1 MSLQT
6 KYFLISL
13 ILIASSLFGFGQNT
27 HASKSWYVSFF
38 QLKTQTPAEE
48 LLKTD
53 SAKLNEALETH
64 DLKTA
69 AHVSMEMGLINL
81 TRARDYEKAM
91 DFFIQ
96 SLAIEDSLKLLK
108 EQVFTHLAIGQ
119 VLEEVKDYP
128 KSAESLEQALL
139 ANRLSDDDPVIL
151 VMILNK
157 LGEVNALWGKID
169 DAFGAYQQVLNF
181 KEEVNDPGVEAEA
194 LFNIA
199 NLYKTQ
205 GSYAKAL
212 DRHKEALALRRAMN
226 DKKNE
231 AQSLNDIGE
240 LYRLMK
246 NNERALANHVAA
258 LEMRLELKDK
268 FAIAESYNN
277 IGALYFDQRNIERAI
292 ANLDLALAAGR
303 ESPDQDNVRRSYE
316 LLSQCYKALGDY
328 RQALEYQDQFVNLN
342 EFLLRD
348 ENAHQLLED
357 QNRYNI
363 GQKQAQIRK
372 LDAIR
377 QQREHEL
384 QEQKKFRNFLIAVV
398 SLILVVVLLVI
409 YMYWH
414 TQKSNK
420 RLSIANA
427 KIQQQN
433 EQLQELNATK
443 DKFFSIISH
452 DLKGPLNSFTS
463 FSGLLMNHTDSLSKD
478 EIKMLAKDLDKS
490 LKNLFALLENLLEWS
505 RSQTGNI
512 QFKAETF
519 DLVALLEENKSLLQ
533 SQAQNKKIT
542 IVNAAQGDLPVQA
555 HKHSINT
562 VIRNLIS
569 NAIKFTPAEGAIT
582 LAIAQSN
589 EEYTISITDTGV
601 GMTQDILQKLFRIDS
616 KHSTKGTADEKGT
629 GLGLILC
636 KDFVEKNGGKIWVKS
651 EEGKGSV
658 FGFTLPRQN
667 VAVNAELVS

>member
-1 MSLQT
+1 MSLRT
-6 KYFLISL
+6 KYFLIFS
-13 ILIASSLFGFGQNT
+13 ILVTSSFSGFGQNT
-27 HASKSWYVSFF
+27 LASKSWYESFF
-38 QLKTQTPAEE
+38 QSKTQTPAEE

-53 SAKLNEALETH
+53 SAKLKEALETH

-139 ANRLSDDDPVIL
+139 ANRLSGDDPVIL
-151 VMILNK
+151 VMILNE
-157 LGEVNALWGKID
+157 LGEVNALWGKMD

-181 KEEVNDPGVEAEA
+181 KDEVNDPGVEAEA
-194 LFNIA
+194 LFSMA

-212 DRHKEALALRRAMN
+212 DRHKEALALRRAMS

-231 AQSLNDIGE
+231 ARSLNDIAE

-246 NNERALANHVAA
+246 NTERALANHTAA
-258 LEMRLELKDK
+258 LEIRLKLKDK
-268 FAIAESYNN
+268 SVIAESYNN
-277 IGALYFDQRNIERAI
+277 IGALYFDQKNIERAI

-303 ESPDQDNVRRSYE
+303 ESQDQRKVSRSYE
-316 LLSQCYKALGDY
+316 LLSQCYKDLGDY
-328 RQALEYQDQFVNLN
+328 RQALEYQDEFVNVN

-357 QNRYNI
+357 QNRYSI

-377 QQREHEL
+377 QQREHEI

-398 SLILVVVLLVI
+398 SLVLVVVLLLI
-409 YMYWH
+409 YMYWQK
-414 TQKSNK
+414 QKSNK
-420 RLSIANA
+420 ILSVANA
-427 KIQQQN
+427 KIQHQN
-433 EQLQELNATK
+433 VQLEELNATK
-443 DKFFSIISH
+443 DKFFSIIGH

-463 FSGLLMNHTDSLSKD
+463 FSGLLMNHTDSLTKD

-512 QFKAETF
+512 QFKPETF
-519 DLVALLEENKSLLQ
+519 DLVALLEENKNLLQ

-542 IVNAAQGDLPVQA
+542 IVNTTQGDFLVQA

-562 VIRNLIS
+562 VIRNLLS
-569 NAIKFTPAEGAIT
+569 NAIKFTPPEGSIT
-582 LAIAQSN
+582 LGVVQSN
-589 EEYTISITDTGV
+589 EEYTVSISDTGV
-601 GMTQDILQKLFRIDS
+601 GMAQDVLQKLFRIDS

-658 FGFTLPRQN
+658 FGFTLPRQT
-667 VAVNAELVS
+667 VAANEEVIA